1 MYLQPFKL
9 KANSDKDIHIVV
21 PQNAIVLIVSLGRN
35 IKIGPL
41 ISKNKDSDLKI

>member
-1 MYLQPFKL
+1 MR
-9 KANSDKDIHIVV
+9 ANGDHYINIAV

-41 ISKNKDSDLKI
+41 TPKIKTVI